1 MRAERHK
8 LKKEVVST
16 FTETSTICL
25 TISATCIMSNILEGC
40 GEPGKAAVAVERT
53 EVQVKRDNAMPRQAT
68 CPIISINILNRN
80 ILAIKFWQKT
90 AIKFKQKGFRCNY
103 TDTNPNRDGHLGQSN
118 GYWIRWQ

>member
-80 ILAIKFWQKT
+80 ILAIEFWQK
-90 AIKFKQKGFRCNY
+90 
-103 TDTNPNRDGHLGQSN
+103 N
-118 GYWIRWQ
+118 GNKIQAKRIQMQLHRYKSK